1 MTAPTALSLAE
12 IGRAFDERRLSA
24 RDLAEAAIAN
34 HARWDA
40 KLHAYSLWTPDIV
53 RTMAQR
59 ADDTLAG
66 GRRLG
71 PLHGIPIAPK
81 DLFAVAGMP
90 TFAGSPRR
98 LPARWE
104 QDGPVVAA
112 LRRQAGVFTGK
123 THMVEFAFGGTG
135 VNAHWGCPRNPWD
148 MVQERS
154 PGGSS
159 SGAGVALLEGSALIA
174 LGTDTAG
181 SVRIPASA
189 TGTVGLKVTA
199 GRWSTDGIVPLS
211 HTFDTPG
218 VLARSVADAALAFA
232 VIDPRAPRA
241 IEPANL
247 TGLRIGIDDA
257 MWKDCAPGIAEAAKA
272 ALDRLT
278 RAGARLVS
286 KPIPEFATAYQVFCD
301 GGVSAIEL
309 RRFLDRELPDW
320 IATLDPIIAP
330 PVARAANVSEEVYH
344 GRLARLATLTASVI
358 ATLGDIDV
366 MAAPTLTVTP
376 PLLSTI
382 HDSDSHWQAN
392 RALTRNTVPTNYLG
406 LCAISLP
413 AGFDAARMPVGLQFI
428 ARARQEEPLLAVA
441 LAAERSVGTARDIL
455 GAPPGVQ
462 P

>member
-24 RDLAEAAIAN
+24 RDLVEAAVAN

-40 KLHAYSLWTPDIV
+40 KLHAYSLWTPDFA
-53 RTMAQR
+53 RAMAQR
-59 ADDTLAG
+59 ADNALAG

-104 QDGPVVAA
+104 QDGPVIAA
-112 LRRQAGVFTGK
+112 LRRQAGVFVGK

-148 MVQERS
+148 VAHERS

-218 VLARSVADAALAFA
+218 VLARSVADVALAFA
-232 VIDPRAPRA
+232 AIDPGVPRA
-241 IEPANL
+241 IEPASL
-247 TGLRIGIDDA
+247 AGLRIGIDDA
-257 MWKDCAPGIAEAAKA
+257 MWADCAPGIAEATKA

-278 RAGARLVS
+278 RAGARLVT
-286 KPIPEFATAYQVFCD
+286 KTVPEFTAAYQVFCD

-309 RRFLDRELPDW
+309 RRFLDRELPEW
-320 IATLDPIIAP
+320 VATIDPINAPVIAH
-330 PVARAANVSEEVYH
+330 AATIPDALCQ
-344 GRLARLATLTASVI
+344 GRLARLEAPAASVVTSLTDVDVI
-358 ATLGDIDV
+358 AT
-366 MAAPTLTVTP
+366 PTLAVTP
-376 PLLSTI
+376 PLVSTI
-382 HDSDSHWQAN
+382 HDTASHWQAN
-392 RALTRNTVPTNYLG
+392 QALTRNTVPVNYLG
-406 LCAISLP
+406 LCAVSLP
-413 AGFDAARMPVGLQFI
+413 IGFDTARMPVGLQFI
-428 ARARQEEPLLAVA
+428 ARPRQEETLLAAA
-441 LAAERSVGTARDIL
+441 LAAERILGTARDVL
-455 GAPPGVQ
+455 GVPPLLA
-462 P
+462 

>member
-12 IGRAFDERRLSA
+12 IGRAFDERRLTA
-24 RDLAEAAIAN
+24 RDLAEATIAN

-40 KLHAYSLWTPDIV
+40 KLHAYSLWTPDIA
-53 RTMAQR
+53 RATAQY
-59 ADDTLAG
+59 ADDAFAG

-104 QDGPVVAA
+104 LDGPVIAA

-148 MVQERS
+148 AVQARS

-218 VLARSVADAALAFA
+218 VLARSVADAAIAFMA
-232 VIDPRAPRA
+232 IDPSAPRA
-241 IEPANL
+241 IEPTSLARF
-247 TGLRIGIDDA
+247 RIGIDDP
-257 MWKDCAPGIAEAAKA
+257 MWADCAPGIAEVAKA
-272 ALDRLT
+272 ALDHLT
-278 RAGARLVS
+278 RAGARIIA
-286 KPIPEFATAYQVFCD
+286 KKIPEFAAAFAVFCD

-309 RRFLDRELPDW
+309 RRFLDRELPEW
-320 IATLDPIIAP
+320 VATLDPINAP
-330 PVARAANVSEEVYH
+330 VITRAATIPDTVYR
-344 GRLARLATLTASVI
+344 GRLARLAAPAASVVTNL
-358 ATLGDIDV
+358 ADV
-366 MAAPTLTVTP
+366 DVIVTPTLTVTP
-376 PLLSTI
+376 PLVSTI
-382 HDSDSHWQAN
+382 RDTASHWQAN
-392 RALTRNTVPTNYLG
+392 RALTRNTVPVNYLG

-413 AGFDAARMPVGLQFI
+413 VGFDAARMPVGLQFI
-428 ARARQEEPLLAVA
+428 ARPRQEETLLAVA
-441 LAAERSVGTARDIL
+441 LAAERVLGTARDIL
-455 GAPPGVQ
+455 GVPPLLA
-462 P
+462 

>member
-1 MTAPTALSLAE
+1 VTAPTALSLAE
-12 IGRAFDERRLSA
+12 IGQAFDQRRLSA
-24 RDLAEAAIAN
+24 RDLVETAIAN
-34 HARWDA
+34 HARWDS
-40 KLHAYSLWTPDIV
+40 KLHAYSLWTPDIA
-53 RTMAQR
+53 RAMAQH
-59 ADDTLAG
+59 ADDVLAG
-66 GRRLG
+66 GRRFG
-71 PLHGIPIAPK
+71 PLHGVPIAPK

-104 QDGPVVAA
+104 QDGPVIAA

-148 MVQERS
+148 VTQERS

-159 SGAGVALLEGSALIA
+159 SGAGIALLEGSALIA

-211 HTFDTPG
+211 HSFDTPG

-232 VIDPRAPRA
+232 AIDPGAPRA

-257 MWKDCAPGIAEAAKA
+257 MWEDCALGIAEAAKA

-278 RAGARLVS
+278 RAGATPKPVS
-286 KPIPEFATAYQVFCD
+286 ISAFAGAVEIFRR
-301 GGVSAIEL
+301 GSLSAVEL
-309 RRFLDRELPDW
+309 QRFLARELPAW
-320 IATLDPIIAP
+320 IERLDSINAP
-330 PVARAANVSEEVYH
+330 AIRRAADASDAAH
-344 GRLARLATLTASVI
+344 RDRLAQLEALAASARTEI
-358 ATLGDIDV
+358 AGIDV
-366 MAAPTLTVTP
+366 IAAPTLTITP
-376 PLLSTI
+376 PLLSAI
-382 HDSDSHWQAN
+382 RDSESHWNAN
-392 RALTRNTVPTNYLG
+392 RALTRNTVPVNYLG

-413 AGFDAARMPVGLQFI
+413 VGFDAARMPVGLQLV
-428 ARARQEEPLLAVA
+428 ARPRQEETLLAVA
-441 LAAERSVGTARDIL
+441 LAAERVLGTARDLL
-455 GAPPGVQ
+455 GVPPLLA
-462 P
+462 

>member
-12 IGRAFDERRLSA
+12 IGRALDERRLSA
-24 RDLAEAAIAN
+24 RDLVESAIAN
-34 HARWDA
+34 HARWNA
-40 KLHAYSLWTPDIV
+40 TLHAYSLWTPEIA
-53 RTMAQR
+53 RTMAQQ
-59 ADDTLAG
+59 ADEALAQ
-66 GRRLG
+66 GRCLG

-104 QDGPVVAA
+104 QDGSVIAA
-112 LRRQAGVFTGK
+112 LRRQNGVFVGK

-148 MVQERS
+148 AAHARS

-218 VLARSVADAALAFA
+218 VLARSAADAALAFA
-232 VIDPRAPRA
+232 A
-241 IEPANL
+241 IGPGTLRTIKPASL
-247 TGLRIGIDDA
+247 AGLRVGIDDA
-257 MWKDCAPGIAEAAKA
+257 MWADCAPGIAETGKA

-278 RAGARLVS
+278 RAGARLVV
-286 KPIPEFATAYQVFCD
+286 KTVPEFAAAYQVFCD

-320 IATLDPIIAP
+320 IATLDPINAP
-330 PVARAANVSEEVYH
+330 VIARAATVADELYQ
-344 GRLARLATLTASVI
+344 GRLARLAAPAAAVATSLADVDVI
-358 ATLGDIDV
+358 
-366 MAAPTLTVTP
+366 AAPTLVVTP
-376 PLLSTI
+376 PLVSTI
-382 HDSDSHWQAN
+382 HDTASHWQAN
-392 RALTRNTVPTNYLG
+392 QALTRNTVPVNYLG

-413 AGFDAARMPVGLQFI
+413 VGLDAARMPVGLQFV
-428 ARARQEEPLLAVA
+428 ARPRQEEALLAAA
-441 LAAERSVGTARDIL
+441 LAAERVLGTARDRL
-455 GAPPGVQ
+455 GVPPLLA
-462 P
+462 

>member
-1 MTAPTALSLAE
+1 MDPTALTLAE

-24 RDLAEAAIAN
+24 RDLVEAAITN
-34 HARWDA
+34 HARSDA
-40 KLHAYSLWTPDIV
+40 KLHAYSQWAPEIA
-53 RTMAQR
+53 RAMAQR
-59 ADDTLAG
+59 ADETLAQ

-71 PLHGIPIAPK
+71 PLHGIPVAPK

-104 QDGPVVAA
+104 QDGPVIAA
-112 LRRQAGVFTGK
+112 LRRQCAVFAGK

-148 MVQERS
+148 AATARS

-218 VLARSVADAALAFA
+218 ILARSVADAALAFT
-232 VIDPRAPRA
+232 VIDPDAPRA

-247 TGLRIGIDDA
+247 TGLRIGIDNA
-257 MWKDCAPGIAEAAKA
+257 MWKDCSPGIAEAAKVA
-272 ALDRLT
+272 VDHLT
-278 RAGARLVS
+278 RAGARLVT
-286 KPIPEFATAYQVFCD
+286 KTVPEFPAAFAVFCD

-309 RRFLDRELPDW
+309 RRFLDRELPEW
-320 IATLDPIIAP
+320 IT
-330 PVARAANVSEEVYH
+330 
-344 GRLARLATLTASVI
+344 
-358 ATLGDIDV
+358 TLG
-366 MAAPTLTVTP
+366 
-376 PLLSTI
+376 
-382 HDSDSHWQAN
+382 
-392 RALTRNTVPTNYLG
+392 
-406 LCAISLP
+406 
-413 AGFDAARMPVGLQFI
+413 
-428 ARARQEEPLLAVA
+428 
-441 LAAERSVGTARDIL
+441 
-455 GAPPGVQ
+455 
-462 P
+462 

>member
-1 MTAPTALSLAE
+1 MIAPTALSLAE

-34 HARWDA
+34 HVRWDA
-40 KLHAYSLWTPDIV
+40 KLHAYSLWAPDIA
-53 RTMAQR
+53 RAMAQR
-59 ADDTLAG
+59 ADDALAA

-71 PLHGIPIAPK
+71 PLHGIPTAPK

-112 LRRQAGVFTGK
+112 LRRQAGIFTGK

-148 MVQERS
+148 SVQERS

-232 VIDPRAPRA
+232 VIDPGAPRA

-257 MWKDCAPGIAEAAKA
+257 MWKDCALGIAETAKA

-278 RAGARLVS
+278 RAGARLVT
-286 KPIPEFATAYQVFCD
+286 KTVPEFPAAFAVFCD

-309 RRFLDRELPDW
+309 RRFLDRALPAW
-320 IATLDPIIAP
+320 ITTLDPINAP
-330 PVARAANVSEEVYH
+330 VIARAATIPEGTYR
-344 GRLARLATLTASVI
+344 GRLARLTAPAASVMTTLADIDVI
-358 ATLGDIDV
+358 AT
-366 MAAPTLTVTP
+366 PTLTVTP
-376 PLLSTI
+376 PLVSMI
-382 HDSDSHWQAN
+382 HDTASHWLAN
-392 RALTRNTVPTNYLG
+392 QALTRNTVPVNYLG

-413 AGFDAARMPVGLQFI
+413 VGLDAARMPVGLQFI
-428 ARARQEEPLLAVA
+428 ARPRQEEDLLATA
-441 LAAERSVGTARDIL
+441 LAAEHVIGTARDVL
-455 GAPPGVQ
+455 GVPPLLA
-462 P
+462 

>member
-1 MTAPTALSLAE
+1 VTAPAALSLAE

-24 RDLAEAAIAN
+24 RDLAEVAIAN

-40 KLHAYSLWTPDIV
+40 KLHAYSLWVPEIA
-53 RTMAQR
+53 RAMAQR
-59 ADDTLAG
+59 ADDAFAG

-98 LPARWE
+98 LPVRWE
-104 QDGPVVAA
+104 QDGPVIAA
-112 LRRQAGVFTGK
+112 LRRQAGIFTGK

-148 MVQERS
+148 AAQERS

-218 VLARSVADAALAFA
+218 VLARSVADTVLAFA
-232 VIDPRAPRA
+232 AIDPGDVRPIAPA
-241 IEPANL
+241 SLAD
-247 TGLRIGIDDA
+247 LRIAIDDS
-257 MWKDCAPGIAEAAKA
+257 MWRDCAPGIAETAKA
-272 ALDRLT
+272 ALDRLAH
-278 RAGARLVS
+278 AGAQLVA
-286 KPIPEFATAYQVFCD
+286 KAVPEFAVAFAVFCD

-320 IATLDPIIAP
+320 IATLDPINAP
-330 PVARAANVSEEVYH
+330 VIARAATIPDALYQ
-344 GRLARLATLTASVI
+344 GRLARLAVPAASVGMTLADVDVI
-358 ATLGDIDV
+358 AT
-366 MAAPTLTVTP
+366 PTLTVTP
-376 PLLSTI
+376 PLVSTI
-382 HDSDSHWQAN
+382 HDTASHWRAN
-392 RALTRNTVPTNYLG
+392 QALTRNTVPVNYLG

-413 AGFDAARMPVGLQFI
+413 VGLDAARMPVGLQFI
-428 ARARQEEPLLAVA
+428 ARPRQEEALLAAA
-441 LAAERSVGTARDIL
+441 LAAERVLGTARDVL
-455 GAPPGVQ
+455 GVPPLLA
-462 P
+462 

>member
-1 MTAPTALSLAE
+1 MIAPAALSLAE

-40 KLHAYSLWTPDIV
+40 KLHAYSLWAPDIA
-53 RTMAQR
+53 RAMAQR
-59 ADDTLAG
+59 ADDALAAG
-66 GRRLG
+66 HRLG

-104 QDGPVVAA
+104 QDGPVIAA

-148 MVQERS
+148 GVQERS

-218 VLARSVADAALAFA
+218 VLARSVADAALAYA
-232 VIDPRAPRA
+232 VIDPGAPRA

-257 MWKDCAPGIAEAAKA
+257 MWRNCAPGIAETAKA
-272 ALDRLT
+272 AVDRLT
-278 RAGARLVS
+278 RAGARLVT
-286 KPIPEFATAYQVFCD
+286 KTVPEFPAAFAVFCD

-309 RRFLDRELPDW
+309 RRFLDRELPAW
-320 IATLDPIIAP
+320 ITTLDPINAP
-330 PVARAANVSEEVYH
+330 VIARAAAIPEETYR
-344 GRLARLATLTASVI
+344 GRLARLAAPAASVTATLADVDVI
-358 ATLGDIDV
+358 AT
-366 MAAPTLTVTP
+366 PTLAVTP
-376 PLLSTI
+376 PLVSTI
-382 HDSDSHWQAN
+382 HDTASHWLAN
-392 RALTRNTVPTNYLG
+392 QALTRNTVPVNYLG

-413 AGFDAARMPVGLQFI
+413 VGLDAARMPVGLQFI
-428 ARARQEEPLLAVA
+428 ARPRQEEALLAAA
-441 LAAERSVGTARDIL
+441 LAAERSIGTARDVL
-455 GAPPGVQ
+455 GVPPLLA
-462 P
+462 